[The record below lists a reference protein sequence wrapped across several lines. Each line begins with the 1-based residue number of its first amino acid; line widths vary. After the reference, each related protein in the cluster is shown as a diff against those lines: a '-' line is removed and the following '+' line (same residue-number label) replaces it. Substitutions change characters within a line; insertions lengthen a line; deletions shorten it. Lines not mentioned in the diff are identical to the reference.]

1 MQKKILLLIPVLI
14 STLFV
19 SSCGHTHE
27 YEETVVNP
35 TCEDDGYTLYTCKE
49 CGDSYQDEKVPAL
62 GHSYEILISEDLNL
76 ENNIGEEIRR
86 CKNCDRTSSV
96 SVSEVNRVDKGVS
109 SFSLGGDGYN
119 IVTAPDGYDE
129 ECFTLAITNLDSS
142 FNGNLFYTFNAD
154 YGLFYR
160 EAFKTSF
167 SDDGSAATYA
177 YENGNYTINVNYV
190 TMYSYYEN
198 ESTAYFYFYY
208 EDYGLTYEE
217 ALGNFAFYLYIEDTA
232 DVYEY
237 ELLNPY
243 VLEGYSETWIKV
255 NKNNRFYYTT
265 KYQTHVCEDWVRPD
279 ITKADI
285 NWTHICRAETP
296 EEAIVST
303 LIAQDKGATNVDV
316 NLVTLKPAY
325 RNLED
330 MSKIYKSFKD
340 IGTISVYYN
349 GSVSQQERL
358 DLLKLSVEAGAGGID
373 LQGFMFHTGSTLTT
387 QTAENVKYW
396 EDKGYDMSFIDARP
410 VETVI
415 DPSEDAK
422 QVEYINQ
429 IHNLGGK
436 VLQSAHVGVEFTKEQ
451 ALAYGE
457 FINRRGVDIIKIV
470 STASTIEGMEET
482 VLANRDAYYSD
493 KITGKYSIHCTG
505 SAKTDISRIIGPL
518 FYHTYMAFHY
528 NYLCKLQ
535 MMMDFLNNEDIDF
548 DDSIPVSEAIERLK
562 GKTRDPEYN
571 YLVSEYSKLEHRV
584 EKDEVA
590 YALGKASD
598 MSDRWTFNNEDT
610 SLKLRS
616 AEGTNSFSIRGAAY
630 KKSYLSN
637 NFEIETSLSGFFKPY
652 SSSTRVPKFGL
663 FIGDQDHMLALTY
676 NFRTSNGIGNNYSIG
691 LYTNSYK
698 FAYDDKVKD
707 ALDTSLM
714 DEISVN
720 SNVANGDKLR
730 LKLKYDNGSL
740 SLYYST
746 TEEGNMILIKTYAY
760 DEIKSYFT
768 HDESKKVYFGN
779 VVEVYL
785 GSSSVGVEN
794 IINYD
799 NTIVK
804 N

>member
-1 MQKKILLLIPVLI
+1 MQKKILLLIPALI
-14 STLFV
+14 GTLFV
-19 SSCGHTHE
+19 TSCGHTHE
-27 YEETVVNP
+27 YETKVIAP
-35 TCEDDGYTLYTCKE
+35 TCEDDGYTLHTCKE
-49 CGDSYQDEKVPAL
+49 CDDSYQDEKVPAL
-62 GHSYEILISEDLNL
+62 GHKYETLIAEDLSL
-76 ENNIGEEIRR
+76 EHNKGEEIYR
-86 CKNCDRTSSV
+86 CSNCERTSTI
-96 SVSEVNRVDKGVS
+96 SVSEVNNIDKGVS

-167 SDDGSAATYA
+167 SDDGRAATYA

-429 IHNLGGK
+429 IHALGGK
-436 VLQSAHVGVEFTKEQ
+436 VLQSAHVGVEFSKKQ

-457 FINRRGVDIIKIV
+457 FINRRGVDIIKLV

-482 VLANRDAYYSD
+482 VLANRDAYYSN
-493 KITGKYSIHCTG
+493 KITAKYSIHCTG
-505 SAKTDISRIIGPL
+505 KSQTDISRIIGPL

-535 MMMDFLNNEDIDF
+535 MMMDFLHNKDIDF

-652 SSSTRVPKFGL
+652 TSTTRVPKFGL

-676 NFRTSNGIGNNYSIG
+676 NFRTSNGVGNNYSIG

-746 TEEGNMILIKTYAY
+746 TEEGNMTLIKTYAY
-760 DEIKSYFT
+760 DEMKSYFT